1 MKLSWNTIG
10 LIAAAVIMFAV
21 LLGAPHVLDLFVL
34 LQVTVFVIMSIL
46 ALSMAF
52 IWGFGG
58 ILCFGQSAFFGLG
71 AYAYAIAVINMGES
85 TGPLLLAI
93 ALPALF
99 AAMLGYFIFYG
110 RLSDVYLAVIT
121 LAVTLILYSFIN
133 STADKFYTIGK
144 ARLNGFNGISS
155 IPPLN
160 WPGDSSAAL
169 WPDDVFYVSMS
180 FLILTYFGLRLLLR
194 SRFGRVVVAIRENE
208 ERAELLGY
216 DIRLYKLLTF
226 VIGAAIAG
234 MAGCLFTT
242 WNNYVSPNVFSLA
255 MAAQI
260 LMWVIIGG
268 VGTLIG
274 PIIGCLALQY
284 LTTKLGM
291 QQVFNTN
298 LIFGFILMVF
308 VLLVP
313 QGMAPSAQNLV
324 VKLLGRGRR
333 AEREV
338 ARARA
343 GEGAG
348 ADG

>member
-1 MKLSWNTIG
+1 MSLSWNAIG
-10 LIAAAVIMFAV
+10 LIVTGTIMTAV
-21 LLGAPHVLDLFVL
+21 LFGAPQVLELFVL
-34 LQVTVFVIMSIL
+34 LKVTVFVVMAIL

-85 TGPLLLAI
+85 TVPLLLAI
-93 ALPALF
+93 AVPALF

-121 LAVTLILYSFIN
+121 LAVTLILYAFIN
-133 STADKFYTIGK
+133 STADKFYIIGK

-160 WPGDSSAAL
+160 WPFDATATL
-169 WPDDVFYVSMS
+169 MPDDVFYVSMGT
-180 FLILTYFGLRLLLR
+180 LILCYFGLRLLLA
-194 SRFGRVVVAIRENE
+194 SRFGRVIVAVRENE
-208 ERAELLGY
+208 ARAELLGY
-216 DIRLYKLLTF
+216 DVRLYKLITF

-234 MAGCLFTT
+234 LAGCLFTT
-242 WNNYVSPNVFSLA
+242 SINFVSPTVFSLGI
-255 MAAQI
+255 AAQI

-268 VGTLIG
+268 VGTLVG

-284 LTTKLGM
+284 LTNELGT
-291 QQVFNTN
+291 QQVFNTS
-298 LIFGFILMVF
+298 LIFGAILMVF

-313 QGMAPSAQNLV
+313 QGLVPTLRNLAIKMTGLGGAPPRQRETGN
-324 VKLLGRGRR
+324 GR
-333 AEREV
+333 
-338 ARARA
+338 
-343 GEGAG
+343 
-348 ADG
+348 